1 MQFKL
6 DDNYY
11 SKFVGFCP
19 LNEKRWMKNTDIRFI
34 LSFLFYGELHKTNR
48 ANRARALA
56 EMLTDAGGII

>member
-34 LSFLFYGELHKTNR
+34 LSFLFYGELHKKQPCGPSAGFGGKADR
-48 ANRARALA
+48 Y
-56 EMLTDAGGII
+56 GGII